1 MISDSKEMMHTY
13 TKFSKDKRE
22 VITET
27 AIGIW
32 NKYEDIA
39 RNYDERFMNQ
49 LDKIKKKKKTN

>member
-1 MISDSKEMMHTY
+1 
-13 TKFSKDKRE
+13 
-22 VITET
+22 VIPET

-49 LDKIKKKKKTN
+49 LKKLKNRKKRKK